1 LDVDKN
7 TIVAIR
13 LATIHIV
20 NQEIGMTNEP
30 PVLLNEQILAISKL
44 TGQMRTSLQTV
55 RGSLPPNTLEGLSNL
70 ESMLFRV
77 SKQVTLI
84 EEERSKLLA
93 LSTTTQAV
101 NSSLELD
108 EVLQLVMDTIVRLTE
123 AERGFLMLR
132 DADGKMITHVARNWE
147 QESIN
152 PNEFAISRTI
162 IQRVIDSGQPVLT
175 TNAQED
181 PRFGGQESIVA
192 YNLRS
197 ILCVPLTV
205 KGELI
210 GVIYA
215 DNRIRSGIF
224 KEADKELLTIF
235 ANQAAIAI
243 ENARLF
249 ASVRLTLAE
258 VTELKNLMDNI
269 FASIAS
275 GVLTADVQDQITLC
289 NRAAES
295 ILGQSNAKLVGQRLD
310 EAFPLELQA
319 HLASVRDTDTAVVG
333 LEITHNHPQLGAQ
346 DWRLNLSPLK
356 DANHTTH
363 GVAIVV
369 DDMTEHN
376 KLQAQRRLLERMV
389 SPAVLDQINPDSLQ
403 IGGQLRD
410 ITVLFADIRGFTSY
424 SENRPPE
431 ELVAVLN
438 RYLAAGADAVLAQE
452 GTVDKFLGDAVM
464 AWFNAPL
471 PQADHSLRAVRAA
484 LALKAAVEALHAE
497 LPPEAHLSFGVG
509 IHYGEAVL
517 GWIGTEKRLE
527 YTAIGDS
534 VNTAKR
540 IQENSARGQIL
551 MTREVYERV
560 KDQVEANAC
569 TPLHVKGKSE
579 AVEVYEVVGLK

>member
-1 LDVDKN
+1 
-7 TIVAIR
+7 
-13 LATIHIV
+13 
-20 NQEIGMTNEP
+20 MTNEP
-30 PVLLNEQILAISKL
+30 TTLNKQILALSKL
-44 TGQMRTSLQTV
+44 TGQMRNTLQTV
-55 RGSLPPNTLEGLSNL
+55 HTSLPPDTLEKLSSL
-70 ESMLFRV
+70 ESTLYQV
-77 SKQVTLI
+77 SQQVI
-84 EEERSKLLA
+84 AVEDERSKLLA
-93 LSTTTQAV
+93 LANTTQAV

-108 EVLQLVMDTIVRLTE
+108 EVLQLVMDTIVRLTV

-132 DADGKMITHVARNWE
+132 DTQGQMVTRIARNWE

-162 IQRVIDSGQPVLT
+162 IQRVIETGEPVLT

-197 ILCVPLTV
+197 ILCVPLQAKT
-205 KGELI
+205 ELI

-224 KEADKELLTIF
+224 NEGERDLLKVFAD
-235 ANQAAIAI
+235 QAAIAI

-249 ASVRLTLAE
+249 ASVRHTLDE
-258 VTELKNLMDNI
+258 VTGLKNLMDNV

-275 GVLTADVQDQITLC
+275 GVITADVKEQITLC
-289 NRAAES
+289 NRAAEG
-295 ILGQSNAKLVGQRLD
+295 ILGYSVADIVGRYLD
-310 EAFPLELQA
+310 DVLSTCAEDIRAQLTIVRETNK
-319 HLASVRDTDTAVVG
+319 SVMG
-333 LEITHNHPQLGAQ
+333 LEITHCMPERGFV

-356 DANHTTH
+356 DADQITQ
-363 GVAIVV
+363 GIVIV
-369 DDMTEHN
+369 LDDMTERK
-376 KLQAQRRLLERMV
+376 KLEAQHRLLERMV

-403 IGGQLRD
+403 IGGQQRD
-410 ITVLFADIRGFTSY
+410 ITTLFADIRGFTSF
-424 SENRPPE
+424 SEKMSPE
-431 ELVAVLN
+431 DLVAVLN

-471 PQADHSLRAVRAA
+471 PQPDHTLRAVRAA
-484 LALKAAVEALHAE
+484 LGLRSAIEKLHAE
-497 LPPEAHLSFGVG
+497 LPPEAQLSFGVG
-509 IHYGEAVL
+509 IHYGKAVL

-540 IQENSARGQIL
+540 IQENAAENQIL
-551 MTREVYERV
+551 ISKEAYERV
-560 KDQVEANAC
+560 KKVVQANHYA
-569 TPLHVKGKSE
+569 PLHVKGKRGP
-579 AVEVYEVVGLK
+579 VDIYEVVGLK

>member
-1 LDVDKN
+1 
-7 TIVAIR
+7 
-13 LATIHIV
+13 
-20 NQEIGMTNEP
+20 MTDEP

-44 TGQMRTSLQTV
+44 TGQMRTSLQTM

-93 LSTTTQAV
+93 FSTTTQAV

-132 DADGKMITHVARNWE
+132 DADGKMIMHVARNWE

-181 PRFGGQESIVA
+181 PRFGGQQSIVA

-249 ASVRLTLAE
+249 A
-258 VTELKNLMDNI
+258 
-269 FASIAS
+269 
-275 GVLTADVQDQITLC
+275 
-289 NRAAES
+289 
-295 ILGQSNAKLVGQRLD
+295 
-310 EAFPLELQA
+310 
-319 HLASVRDTDTAVVG
+319 
-333 LEITHNHPQLGAQ
+333 
-346 DWRLNLSPLK
+346 
-356 DANHTTH
+356 
-363 GVAIVV
+363 
-369 DDMTEHN
+369 
-376 KLQAQRRLLERMV
+376 
-389 SPAVLDQINPDSLQ
+389 
-403 IGGQLRD
+403 
-410 ITVLFADIRGFTSY
+410 
-424 SENRPPE
+424 
-431 ELVAVLN
+431 
-438 RYLAAGADAVLAQE
+438 
-452 GTVDKFLGDAVM
+452 
-464 AWFNAPL
+464 
-471 PQADHSLRAVRAA
+471 
-484 LALKAAVEALHAE
+484 
-497 LPPEAHLSFGVG
+497 
-509 IHYGEAVL
+509 
-517 GWIGTEKRLE
+517 
-527 YTAIGDS
+527 
-534 VNTAKR
+534 
-540 IQENSARGQIL
+540 
-551 MTREVYERV
+551 
-560 KDQVEANAC
+560 
-569 TPLHVKGKSE
+569 
-579 AVEVYEVVGLK
+579 